1 MSRKLDEALDKLQK
15 LAGVGA
21 PFSARS
27 GAEARYAQ
35 AYQEEVAAGRAPQ
48 LPERYRNAGT
58 GKRMPG
64 GHNNSR
70 TASTKGDAH
79 PAIHGFRRKGYRVE
93 ARWNPKEKTASVTPG
108 DVADVK

>member
-27 GAEARYAQ
+27 GAEARYGE
-35 AYQEEVAAGRAPQ
+35 AYQEEVRAGRAPQ
-48 LPERYRNAGT
+48 IARRYREAAS

-64 GHNNSR
+64 GHNNIR
-70 TASTKGDAH
+70 TASGKGGNH
-79 PAIHGFRRKGYRVE
+79 PDVPGFRRKGYRVE

-108 DVADVK
+108 DVADVR

>member
-1 MSRKLDEALDKLQK
+1 MSRKLEEALDKLQK
-15 LAGVGA
+15 LASVGA

-27 GAEARYAQ
+27 GAEARYGD
-35 AYQEEVAAGRAPQ
+35 AYQEEVRAGRAPQ
-48 LPERYRNAGT
+48 IARRYREQGT

-70 TASTKGDAH
+70 TASGKGGNH
-79 PAIHGFRRKGYRVE
+79 PDVPGFRKKGYRVE

-108 DVADVK
+108 DVADVR